1 MLLAVDVD
9 EDFIDVEGIAVTS
22 VFPFQPPGVKST
34 ELDAPQADRFSA
46 DSYATL
52 SKEIL
57 DVSVTQVEAIVE
69 PDGVADDIGRE
80 SVSFICVHPPSLPI
94 SAR

>member
-1 MLLAVDVD
+1 MTKPVDLRY
-9 EDFIDVEGIAVTS
+9 
-22 VFPFQPPGVKST
+22 
-34 ELDAPQADRFSA
+34 LDISMA
-46 DSYATL
+46 
-52 SKEIL
+52 EIE
-57 DVSVTQVEAIVE
+57 SIVE